1 MYNNHQTYN
10 QGNKASISTNKFPP
24 KKLHIWCLMTVDQE
38 RFNSIPLNNGI
49 PPYAGPHCL
58 ERIKPKTFSIHGVLG
73 NFVVGMYIAE

>member
-1 MYNNHQTYN
+1 M
-10 QGNKASISTNKFPP
+10 AF
-24 KKLHIWCLMTVDQE
+24 DQE